1 MFAMI
6 TPTTAL
12 VVGAIALIVFGPKQL
27 PELAKGLGKALG
39 EFKKGLS
46 GIDETDHA
54 APPASAQ
61 GLTPPPPPPSEAAPT
76 TGADAQTPR

>member
-1 MFAMI
+1 MI

-39 EFKKGLS
+39 EFKKGLNNLNDDS
-46 GIDETDHA
+46 PSPSQPEQ
-54 APPASAQ
+54 PAQASQ
-61 GLTPPPPPPSEAAPT
+61 
-76 TGADAQTPR
+76 ADSSKP

>member
-1 MFAMI
+1 MI

-39 EFKKGLS
+39 EFKKGLNNLN
-46 GIDETDHA
+46 EPEPP
-54 APPASAQ
+54 APPPEPPAGQAEK
-61 GLTPPPPPPSEAAPT
+61 TP
-76 TGADAQTPR
+76 

>member
-1 MFAMI
+1 MI

-39 EFKKGLS
+39 EFKKGLNNLNDDS
-46 GIDETDHA
+46 SSPSQPEQ
-54 APPASAQ
+54 PAQASQ
-61 GLTPPPPPPSEAAPT
+61 
-76 TGADAQTPR
+76 ADSSKP